1 MSDTNDPGQHAGHL
15 LPRWPPADP
24 HAGAWRCRPQPS
36 DPGRHTGG
44 LYQAKALFAE
54 RSAYETAKTAN
65 HSSAVSIPE

>member
-1 MSDTNDPGQHAGHL
+1 MTPASMPGTSFPAG
-15 LPRWPPADP
+15 RPPTRTLARG
-24 HAGAWRCRPQPS
+24 GAARSRRT
-36 DPGRHTGG
+36 PGRHTGD

>member
-15 LPRWPPADP
+15 LPAGRPPTRTLARG
-24 HAGAWRCRPQPS
+24 GAARSRRTPS
-36 DPGRHTGG
+36 RHTGD